1 MRLEK
6 FKKVVRGGNL
16 GSLSKCL
23 IANRGEIAVRVVR
36 TACAAGIETV
46 AVFSPDDAG
55 ALHTQLADC
64 AVQLPGAGVAA
75 YLDVRAI
82 VETAKAQGCDAVHP
96 GYGLL
101 SESAELASACEQ
113 AGLTFVGPN
122 VATLKQ
128 LGDKVAARDLAKAGG
143 LPLIEGSPIL
153 VDAASASAFFAT
165 LGGAP
170 AILKAVAGGGGRGM
184 RVIEDDTQIATA
196 FAQASA
202 EASSA
207 FGDGSLYMERY
218 LPKARHIEVQIAGD
232 GTNVAH
238 LWERD
243 CTIQRRHQKLIEL
256 APAPAL
262 SPIVRQRILD
272 AAVALGRA
280 AGYRGLGTIEFLLDA
295 SASGD
300 DQPFFFMECNPRIQ
314 VEHTVTEE
322 ITGFDLVALQFRL
335 AEGADVQALG
345 LVDLPVPTASA
356 VQLRVNTEAMQAD
369 GSVRPGGGQVTGFDM
384 PGGPGIRVDSHGF
397 AGYSTNPQFDS
408 LLAKLIVRRAD
419 QDWLSLMRQARLALG
434 EFAIGGVDT
443 NQTYLRA
450 LLADPRLGTWDVD
463 TRFIEREG
471 AALVSAAAADTG
483 VRSVSGSAEA
493 GASTLVTATQVDAP
507 DGTIGAAAP
516 LQGLLVSVLVREGD
530 TVQAGQEVAVLE
542 AMKMQHGVTA
552 PRTGTVRLLAAEPG
566 IVLDEG
572 AAVLFVEPSG
582 DAAQEDAAAAQ
593 VDLDYIRPD
602 LAELHARINK
612 TLDHER
618 VAAVEKRHK
627 LGFRTAR
634 ENVADLCDDDS
645 FIEYGQMVLAAQRNR
660 RDLDD
665 LIAKTPGDG
674 MVAGFGAINADSF
687 DETTSRA
694 AVLAYDY
701 TVLAG
706 TQGYFN
712 HKKTDRVLELADK
725 WHVPIVFF
733 TEGGGGRPG
742 DTDVRNV
749 SATGLDVKTFATYAA
764 SSGAAPRIA
773 INNGRCFAGNA
784 VIFGCSDVTIATKS
798 SAIGMGGPAMI
809 EGGGLGVYKPDEVG
823 PIEVQANNGVVD
835 LVADDEAHGVEQAK
849 QLLGYFQGRTN
860 GWDCEDQRKLR
871 HVIPEDRK
879 RVYDMRDAIALIAD
893 KGSVLELRRGYGR
906 GMITAF
912 VRIEGRPFGL
922 FANDPHHL
930 GGAIDAEASEKAGRF
945 MQLCDAFGVPLISLC
960 DTPGFMVGPE
970 HEELATVRRASS
982 MLVTGA
988 SISVPLFMVCLRK
1001 GYGLGA
1007 QAMAGGSFTSPM
1019 FLISWPTGEYG
1030 GMGLEGAVRLG
1041 YAKELAAAESPEAHD
1056 ALFEKLLAAYYE
1068 HGKALS
1074 VSTLHE
1080 IDAVI
1085 DPIDTRKW
1093 ILNGIKTVPVEA
1105 ASRSR
1110 RRPFVDTW

>member
-1 MRLEK
+1 MTS
-6 FKKVVRGGNL
+6 NH
-16 GSLSKCL
+16 KCL

-36 TACAAGIETV
+36 TAAAHGIETV
-46 AVFSPDDAG
+46 AIYAPDDAS
-55 ALHTQLADC
+55 ALHTQIADKS
-64 AVQLPGAGVAA
+64 VQLKGAGVAA
-75 YLDVRAI
+75 YLDVSAI
-82 VETAKAQGCDAVHP
+82 IDIATAEKCDSIHP

-101 SESAELASACEQ
+101 AESAELSSACAD
-113 AGLTFVGPN
+113 AGLTFIGPK
-122 VATLKQ
+122 AETLAQ
-128 LGDKVAARDLAKAGG
+128 LGDKVAARHLAKTNGI
-143 LPLIEGSPIL
+143 PLIEGSSVL
-153 VDAASASAFFAT
+153 TNEADAQAFFAS
-165 LGGAP
+165 LDGSPG
-170 AILKAVAGGGGRGM
+170 IFKAVAGGGGRGM
-184 RVIEDDTQIATA
+184 RIIQSADEIASAFEQA
-196 FAQASA
+196 FA
-202 EASSA
+202 EAHSA

-218 LPKARHIEVQIAGD
+218 LPSARHIEVQIAGD
-232 GTNVAH
+232 GQSVAH

-256 APAPAL
+256 APAPRLAPAL
-262 SPIVRQRILD
+262 RARMLN
-272 AAVALGRA
+272 AAIKLGEA
-280 AGYRGLGTIEFLLDA
+280 AGYQGLGTIEFLLDA
-295 SASGD
+295 TRDGD
-300 DQPFFFMECNPRIQ
+300 DAPFYFIECNPRIQ

-322 ITGFDLVALQFRL
+322 ITGLDLVALQFRL
-335 AEGADVQALG
+335 ASGESVADCGLDAL
-345 LVDLPVPTASA
+345 PMPTASA
-356 VQLRVNTEAMQAD
+356 VQLRVNTESMEAD
-369 GSVRPGGGQVTGFDM
+369 GSVRPAGGTLTRFDAPGGQ
-384 PGGPGIRVDSHGF
+384 GIRVDSHGF
-397 AGYSTNPQFDS
+397 AGYATNPQFDS
-408 LLAKLIVRRAD
+408 LLAKLIVRRGD
-419 QDWLSLMRQARLALG
+419 QDWSGLMRQAHRAVG
-434 EFAIGGVDT
+434 EFAIGGVET
-443 NQTYLRA
+443 NQTFLRA
-450 LLADPRLGTWDVD
+450 LLASDEVSNWQVD
-463 TRFIEREG
+463 TRLIERAG
-471 AALVSAAAADTG
+471 PRLVAAATSDTG
-483 VRSVSGSAEA
+483 VRTVGGDAA
-493 GASTLVTATQVDAP
+493 VAPVQTVVQMDAP

-516 LQGLLVSVLVREGD
+516 LQGLLVSIMVAEGEHV
-530 TVQAGQEVAVLE
+530 TAGQEVAVLE

-552 PRTGTVRLLAAEPG
+552 PRAGTVRLLAAEAG
-566 IVLDEG
+566 QVLDEG
-572 AAVLFVEPSG
+572 SAVLFIDPTD
-582 DAAQEDAAAAQ
+582 DADAEDAAAADI
-593 VDLDYIRPD
+593 DLDYIRPD

-618 VAAVEKRHK
+618 QAAVAKRHK

-634 ENVADLCDDDS
+634 ENVSDLCDDDS
-645 FIEYGQMVLAAQRNR
+645 FLEYGQMVLAAQRNR

-665 LIAKTPGDG
+665 LIANTPGDG
-674 MVAGFGAINADSF
+674 MVAGFGAINGDTF

-725 WHVPIVFF
+725 WHVPVMFF

-749 SATGLDVKTFATYAA
+749 SATGLDVKTFATFAA
-764 SSGAAPRIA
+764 SSGAAPRVA

-784 VIFGCSDVTIATKS
+784 VIFGCADVTIATKS

-809 EGGGLGVYKPDEVG
+809 EGGGLGTYAPDEVG
-823 PIEVQANNGVVD
+823 PIDVQANNGVVD
-835 LVADDEAHGVEQAK
+835 LVADDEAHAVAQAK
-849 QLLGYFQGRTN
+849 QLLAYFQGKTDS
-860 GWDCEDQRKLR
+860 WTCADQRKLR

-879 RVYDMRDAIALIAD
+879 RVYNMRDAISLIAD
-893 KGSVLELRRGYGR
+893 EGSVLELREGYGR
-906 GMITAF
+906 GMITSL

-945 MQLCDAFGVPLISLC
+945 MQLCDAFGIPLLSLC
-960 DTPGFMVGPE
+960 DTPGFMVGPD

-988 SISVPLFMVCLRK
+988 SISVPLFMICLRK

-1007 QAMAGGSFTSPM
+1007 QAMAGGSFTSPV

-1041 YAKELAAAESPEAHD
+1041 YSKELAAAESPEARD

-1085 DPIDTRKW
+1085 DPIETRKW
-1093 ILNGIKTVPVEA
+1093 IVNGIKTVPVEA
-1105 ASRSR
+1105 ASRQR